1 MKRTVLLLFVLLFV
15 AAAPSSAAPILFS
28 TSLSG
33 PNEAP
38 PNASPGTGFAEV
50 TIDPVAH
57 TLHVQVTFQDL
68 VAPNTA
74 SHIHVINGPGDA
86 NILDTVGPVATITPT
101 FTGFPSGTTSGV
113 YDHVFDTA
121 LASTFRAGFVTDA
134 GGVGGA
140 EAALFAAIM
149 SGRAY
154 LNIHSQTYPGGE
166 IRGFLS
172 PVPEPASLALLA
184 IGGASLIGARR
195 RRRQG
200 QRS

>member
-1 MKRTVLLLFVLLFV
+1 MKRSVLLLFVLLIIGAAPAV
-15 AAAPSSAAPILFS
+15 AAPVLFS

-38 PNASPGTGFAEV
+38 PNGSPGTGFAAV

-68 VAPNTA
+68 VAANTA
-74 SHIHVINGPGDA
+74 SHIHVINGPGDG
-86 NILDTVGPVATITPT
+86 NPLDTVGPVATITPT
-101 FTGFPSGTTSGV
+101 FTGFPSGTTSGL
-113 YDHVFDTA
+113 YDHIFDSS
-121 LASTFRAGFVTDA
+121 LASTYRAGFVNDA
-134 GGVGGA
+134 GGVAAA
-140 EAALFAAIM
+140 EAALFGAIM

-184 IGGASLIGARR
+184 IGGATLMGARR
-195 RRRQG
+195 RRQG
-200 QRS
+200 RRS